1 MAAWGG
7 NGGKAAS
14 AGTTKAPAKEAPTND
29 YGVDYYRNLFN
40 KKRAATPQQRM
51 FLVGKENTMKTGMAL
66 FFARNDEQ
74 IKAGKK
80 VVIFDIDNSASETVN
95 HVYPGDEN
103 ILILPL
109 LDETDD
115 SIFNEDMSVN
125 YPALID
131 KTTMFVNLMAQ
142 EIKDNPDDFAAVIF
156 DGGSTF
162 MKWCENA
169 MTWFLMN
176 RSKNPINVEDGDKF
190 NQAEWRTRNRL
201 FKDVITRLHAL
212 PIDKVYFTFHLKDDK
227 QFADLGNGSKGLMKI
242 GEKPDWVDGTQR
254 LASQQL
260 FMGRYQKKADSSA
273 GVYADKTL
281 ADGEFAIKA
290 RIEEVKGKGMDLV
303 GQEITVLSV
312 KDGKVTYS
320 GIDELRW

>member
-1 MAAWGG
+1 MSAWGG

-14 AGTTKAPAKEAPTND
+14 AGTKAEAPAESANRF
-29 YGVDYYRNLFN
+29 GVEYYRDLFN
-40 KKRAATPQQRM
+40 KKRAAVPQQRM

-66 FFARNDEQ
+66 FFSRSDEQ

-131 KTTMFVNLMAQ
+131 KVTMFINLMAK
-142 EIKDNPDDFAAVIF
+142 ELKDNPDDFAAVIF

-212 PIDKVYFTFHLKDDK
+212 PVDKVYFTFHLKDDK
-227 QFADLGNGSKGLMKI
+227 QFADLGNGSKGLMKV

-260 FMGRYQKKADSSA
+260 FMGRYQRRADSSA

-281 ADGEFAIKA
+281 ADGEFSIKA

-303 GQEITVLSV
+303 GQERTVLSV
-312 KDGKVTYS
+312 KDGKVVFS